1 MLRLTI
7 LHIFFYN
14 LKSKDH
20 QQNIESGLLYIG
32 IEKNFK
38 SYHIF
43 KAFDQGYKWFGNLQT
58 KNEEILLK

>member
-7 LHIFFYN
+7 LHIFFN

-20 QQNIESGLLYIG
+20 QQNIKSGLLYIG
-32 IEKNFK
+32 IEIIFK
-38 SYHIF
+38 SYYIF
-43 KAFDQGYKWFGNLQT
+43 KTFDHDYKWFGNLRQ